1 MGGTLF
7 GGLQTALSALEAQQA
22 VLATTA
28 HNVANVNTPGYAQEQ
43 VSLVAVPASATGLGQ
58 GTTPQPGNGVQIQ
71 DIQRVVSHFLSQQ
84 SWTNA
89 GQLAAA
95 TQDSTTLNQVQSI
108 LNEPSSSGLQSA
120 LNAFWSAWQNMANH
134 PQSTAARQQVI
145 SAGQELASG
154 FSTISSTWQQL
165 QGNLNS
171 AVAADVRQVQSLAG
185 RIATL
190 NGQIAEQ
197 QGAGQNAN
205 DLKDT
210 RDQLV
215 SQLSQLVPVSVS
227 QEQGGVVN
235 LTVGS
240 VQLVAGTQT
249 EPLVATPNPANNQY
263 YSLSWGSAAG
273 PPASFGAQGG
283 TLGALMTLRDQVLP
297 SYMSQLNG
305 LAAGIG
311 AAVNA
316 QHAKGTSLNG
326 TVTGLA
332 FFVPSAGTS
341 LSAANLQVNPQLVAN
356 PADLAAASA
365 PYQGP
370 GDGSNAQAVGDLVNA
385 NIVGGTTAE
394 DAYAALVGRIGGDT
408 SAANSSQ
415 SNLQALQTSIQQQV
429 QSVSGVSINEQM
441 TYMVQAQNA
450 YAAAAKVTST
460 IDQMLGDL
468 INMVQ

>member
-28 HNVANVNTPGYAQEQ
+28 HNVANVDTPGYAQEQ
-43 VSLVAVPASATGLGQ
+43 VALVPVPAATTGLGQ
-58 GTTPQPGNGVQIQ
+58 GTTPQPGGGVQIA
-71 DIQRVVSHFLSQQ
+71 DIQRVVSHFLNQQ
-84 SWTNA
+84 GWTNA

-95 TQDSTTLNQVQSI
+95 TQDNTTLNQVQAI
-108 LNEPSSSGLQSA
+108 LNEPSSAGLQNA
-120 LNAFWSAWQNMANH
+120 LNVFWSAWQNLGTNPA
-134 PQSTAARQQVI
+134 STAARQQLI
-145 SAGQELASG
+145 SAGQQLASG
-154 FSTISSTWQQL
+154 FASIASTWQQL
-165 QGNLNS
+165 QGNLNTT
-171 AVAADVRQVQSLAG
+171 VAADARQVQSLAG

-210 RDQLV
+210 RDQLIG
-215 SQLSQLVPVSVS
+215 QLGTLVPVSVS
-227 QEQGGVVN
+227 QEPGGVVN

-240 VQLVAGTQT
+240 VQVVAGTQT
-249 EPLVATPNPANNQY
+249 DPLVATPDPSNHQY
-263 YSLSWGSAAG
+263 YSLSWGSASG
-273 PPASFGAQGG
+273 PPASLGAQGG
-283 TLGALMTLRDQVLP
+283 TLGALVALRDQVLP
-297 SYMSQLNG
+297 GYLGQLNQ
-305 LAAGIG
+305 LAADIG
-311 AAVNA
+311 GAVNT
-316 QHAKGTSLNG
+316 QHAKGTSLTG
-326 TVTGLA
+326 TVTGLP
-332 FFVPSAGTS
+332 FFVPSSGTS
-341 LSAANLQVNPQLVAN
+341 LSATTLQVNPQLVSN
-356 PADLAAASA
+356 PADVAAAAS

-370 GDGSNAQAVGDLVNA
+370 GDGSNAQAIGNLVNA
-385 NIVGGTTAE
+385 NIAGGTTAE
-394 DAYAALVGRIGGDT
+394 DAYAALVGQIGSDT
-408 SAANSSQ
+408 AAATSSQ
-415 SNLQALQTSIQQQV
+415 SNLQALQTSIQQQT